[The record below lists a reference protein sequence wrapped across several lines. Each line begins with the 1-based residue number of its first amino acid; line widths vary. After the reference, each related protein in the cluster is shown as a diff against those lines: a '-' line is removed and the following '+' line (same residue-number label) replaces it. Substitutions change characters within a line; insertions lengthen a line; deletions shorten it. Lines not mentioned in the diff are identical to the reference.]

1 MSERETRVVTLTS
14 YANGT
19 AITEANFGIETR
31 KLPELSE
38 GQLLLQTLVLSPE
51 PYMRGRMTGL
61 DTFYIP
67 QLRLNETITGFG
79 VARVI
84 ASKNPRYEA
93 GQVVHGVIE
102 WAEYSVWSGGDK
114 TGLSFVA
121 SGDDSGLKAISI
133 YAKPYA
139 RALDV
144 IGDTGMT
151 AYFGVTEVIKP
162 MPNETVVISSAAGSV
177 GSIAGQIAKI
187 RGATVVGITGSD
199 EKCRAIV
206 EKLGFDAAVNYKSAT
221 FAEDLRAA
229 TKKAPDVYIDN
240 VGGSVSQTV
249 MLQMNW
255 PGRVLEIGQISTY
268 DDEGGGWKMDLR
280 PIHDNCLQFN
290 GYHPFRFIDYFPGA
304 KAQLGHW
311 LETGRIKAL
320 DTVYHGIENAPKAFA
335 GLLRGANTGK
345 MLIQLAD

>member
-1 MSERETRVVTLTS
+1 MSERETRVVTLKS

-31 KLPELSE
+31 TLPAITD
-38 GQLLLQTLVLSPE
+38 GQYLLQTLELSPE
-51 PYMRGRMTGL
+51 PYMRGRMTGV
-61 DTFYIP
+61 DNFYLP
-67 QLRLNETITGFG
+67 QLPLNQAVSGFG

-84 ASKNPRYEA
+84 ESKHPRYKGGE
-93 GQVVHGVIE
+93 VVYGMID
-102 WAEYSVWSGGDK
+102 WAEHAIWSGGDNSN
-114 TGLSFVA
+114 LSIVA
-121 SGDDSGLKAISI
+121 GGDDSGLRPISI
-133 YAKPYA
+133 YAKPFA

-144 IGDTGMT
+144 LGVTGLT

-187 RGATVVGITGSD
+187 RGAKVVGIAGSE
-199 EKCRAIV
+199 EKCRV
-206 EKLGFDAAVNYKSAT
+206 LTEKLGFDAAISYKSAT
-221 FAEDLRAA
+221 FSEDLRAA
-229 TKKAPDVYIDN
+229 TGKAPDVYIDN

-290 GYHPFRFIDYFPGA
+290 GYHPLRFVDYFPGA
-304 KAQLGHW
+304 LAQLGHW
-311 LETGRIKAL
+311 LDTGRIKAL
-320 DTVYHGIENAPKAFA
+320 DTVLNGIENAPKAFA
-335 GLLRGANTGK
+335 GMLRGANTGK
-345 MLIQLAD
+345 MLVHLAD